1 MKTLV
6 LNSGSSSIKYCLFDM
21 TDQAVVASG
30 IIEKIGAADS
40 LHQFKISD
48 NGLPVQ
54 KQTQPVENH
63 QQGLQLIFDSL
74 LQSSALNSTS
84 ELYCIGHRVVHGGEY
99 FSEPVVVND
108 SIINKIKDMSA
119 LAPLHNPANMQ
130 GIKQAL
136 KQFGHVPQVAVFD
149 TAFHQSIP
157 QHAYRYAVPAD
168 WYNEFAV
175 RRYGFHGT
183 SHQYVAKQAAEY
195 LSRPLEKLNLISL
208 HLGNGASVTAIQQ
221 GKSIDT
227 SMGLTPLEG
236 LMMGTRSGDIDP
248 AMQFYLSRVSSMN
261 NAEIERAL
269 NSQSGLKGICGENDM
284 RAVHRLSDAGDKQAQ
299 LALQMYAYR
308 IKKYIGAYYAI
319 LGQVDAVIFTGGIG
333 ENDSWLREQCC
344 SNLNAFGLAID
355 SSKNSA
361 VDTACYSIS
370 KKNQAVEVLVIKTNE
385 ELEIALQ
392 SVACV
397 KAFSKVE

>member
-344 SNLNAFGLAID
+344 SNLNAFGLAD
-355 SSKNSA
+355 RK
-361 VDTACYSIS
+361 
-370 KKNQAVEVLVIKTNE
+370 
-385 ELEIALQ
+385 
-392 SVACV
+392 SVV
-397 KAFSKVE
+397 